1 MKMKLLLNIK
11 LIGLA
16 AVSVLLLV
24 MCTDDFE
31 ELNIDPKNP
40 AVATPSLLFNSVVR
54 SLPVSIN
61 GNNALYIENHHTYD
75 WSQLSATDL
84 DADFEV
90 EVNVRGIESVWG
102 NYFGTLRD
110 LEAIQRSFNEINTG
124 PNAHLNVNRQAIV
137 DIVRA
142 WFSLR
147 TSDIYGDIPYAEAGK
162 GQDAENQILRPV
174 YDTQESIYRDALS
187 KLENASSSIDLSD
200 KASDGQSFFNF
211 GSEETVFGNDMS
223 KWQKLANTLL
233 LRYGMRLSNV
243 DPGEAQRIAGLVLNE
258 NRPLPESDEDVLKF
272 GNDVNGIGG
281 GAYFAWEF
289 YFGVRMG
296 ENIWNH
302 MSDSDDPSGAGIFD
316 PRVHI
321 YFERNQDSLWVAM
334 PQSPDEREDLTG
346 SPYVTE
352 RRQNPSGLEHRG
364 NYSGH
369 SYLLVND
376 NDHGVNYETSFAEV
390 CFLRA
395 EAYQRGWASGN
406 AQEWYEKGIRASVE
420 RFYSMTTNRFYE
432 EFAIPKP
439 EVTEEQITALIAHP
453 QNVWNEAD
461 GLKLIHTQRWL
472 DLFMHPN
479 EAWYLVRRSGLIPL
493 LETRFSETKETI
505 GMPTRIVYPEDEKNN
520 NQVNYQDAVSR
531 YDKGDSY
538 FSKIWWD
545 N

>member
-1 MKMKLLLNIK
+1 MSYKVNIRLVSLLF
-11 LIGLA
+11 LIGLCF
-16 AVSVLLLV
+16 LQ
-24 MCTDDFE
+24 CTDDFE
-31 ELNIDPKNP
+31 ALNEDPKNP
-40 AVATPSLLFNSVVR
+40 AAATPSLLFNSVVR
-54 SLPVSIN
+54 SLPISIN

-84 DADFEV
+84 DSEFEV
-90 EVNVRGIESVWG
+90 EVNVRGIESVWS
-102 NYFGTLRD
+102 NYFSTLRD
-110 LEAIQRSFNEINTG
+110 LEAIQVTFNEINSG
-124 PNAHLNVNRQAIV
+124 PNAHLNVNRQAIIDV
-137 DIVRA
+137 VHA

-147 TSDIYGDIPYAEAGK
+147 TTDLYGDIPYAQAGK

-174 YDTQESIYRDALS
+174 YDSQESIYRDALS
-187 KLENASSSIDLSD
+187 KLEKASTSFDLND

-211 GSEETVFGNDMS
+211 GGEETVFSNDMA

-233 LRYGMRLSNV
+233 LRYGTRLSNV
-243 DPGEAQRIAGLVLNE
+243 DPAEASRIAALVLNE
-258 NRPLPESDEDVLKF
+258 NRPLPESDQEVLKF
-272 GNDVNGIGG
+272 GRDVNGVDG

-302 MSDSDDPSGAGIFD
+302 MSDGDDPTGADIFD

-321 YFERNQDSLWVAM
+321 LFERNQDSMWVAM
-334 PQSPDEREDLTG
+334 PQSPDEREELTG

-352 RRQNPSGLEHRG
+352 RKQNPAGLEHRG

-369 SYLLVND
+369 SFLLVSD

-395 EAYQRGWASGN
+395 EAYQRGWAAGD
-406 AQEWYEKGIRASVE
+406 AQEWYEKGIAASVN
-420 RFYSMTTNRFYE
+420 RYYTMTTNRYYE
-432 EFAIPKP
+432 EFSIPKP
-439 EVTEEQITALIAHP
+439 EVTEEQIAALISHP
-453 QNVWNEAD
+453 QNAWNEAD
-461 GLKLIHTQRWL
+461 GLKQIHTQRWL

-493 LETRFSETKETI
+493 LETRFSETKEVI

-520 NQVNYQDAVSR
+520 NQANYQDAVSR
-531 YDKGDSY
+531 YSAGDSY
-538 FSKIWWD
+538 FSPIWWD